1 MLYPTHRRLGIQF
14 GEGLAVI
21 AISSGMFSALSFKSF
36 PLILLG
42 IGLSISGALL
52 GAEFPD
58 IDSPRS
64 IPAQR
69 HPLWRFF
76 FQLFHVHHRGK
87 FSHSIL
93 SQTLFWFGIW
103 VLMILFM
110 QDKIFNVSSNDQ
122 SLIIKLFLIVALG
135 NLFEVMVNFIT
146 AIKNSSAVRNG
157 QYMLLIKF
165 LMTDSDEIASE
176 IHFHRPQQTFTTKII
191 AYVISAIFVFL
202 LIPNNNNFLIRFGSV
217 YILGIYCGVLS
228 HLFGDIATVSGIHI
242 GWGESVKPVRA
253 MQKIPILNLMV
264 GKGTAGSPYE
274 NRFRIIVSIIDAVLF
289 LCLFL
294 ALAKLN

>member
-14 GEGLAVI
+14 GEGLAVV
-21 AISSGMFSALSFKSF
+21 AISSGLFSALSFKSL

-42 IGLSISGALL
+42 IGLAVSGSLF
-52 GAEFPD
+52 GAEYPD

-69 HPLWRFF
+69 HPIWRMI
-76 FQLFHVHHRGK
+76 FQFFHVHHRGK

-93 SQTLFWFGIW
+93 SQTLFWGIIW
-103 VLMILFM
+103 IGMLFFV
-110 QDKIFNVSSNDQ
+110 QDPAVSGQINN
-122 SLIIKLFLIVALG
+122 SLIVKLFLVVALG

-146 AIKNSSAVRNG
+146 AIKNSSAIRDG
-157 QYMLLIKF
+157 QFMTLIKF
-165 LMTDSDEIASE
+165 LATDSKEAASD
-176 IHFHRPQQTFTTKII
+176 IHFHRSASSFTTKAIS
-191 AYVISAIFVFL
+191 YLISAAFVFL
-202 LIPNNNNFLIRFGSV
+202 LIPNQTSYLIRFCSV

-242 GWGESVKPVRA
+242 GWGEPVKPVRV
-253 MQKIPILNLMV
+253 MQRIPILNLMV

-274 NRFRIIVSIIDAVLF
+274 NRFRIIVSIIDAALF
-289 LCLFL
+289 VMLFL
-294 ALAKLN
+294 ALTKI